1 MAELR
6 NGASPARTRGPL
18 GRLATCVFLA
28 LFGAGV
34 AAGQA
39 GAPAEGPLGN
49 DTFVPVD
56 LTADELLR
64 TGLAELAAAG
74 PGAALETLRAALAA
88 SATGA
93 GLNSGTSRLV
103 LGAESAVQRALIAAD
118 PKVLAAWLARFEELA
133 EETRRSDP
141 AGAERR
147 FPATRAAV
155 RAALAGADRELADGR
170 PQAARIW
177 LERVTVHLA
186 LRAAAGETGTFDA
199 TAANA
204 VSARLAAIEGL
215 PGPTAPAVTQTLTG
229 PLDALD
235 TLPAPRTLAFEFQRQ
250 DEDPYLADL
259 LGRQDRGGLERGP
272 GLSIRPGLA
281 ALGPDRVL
289 VQTGLGL
296 HLLDLNLGARIAVLE
311 PRRLA
316 DQAFGRI
323 SPPTA
328 ARDGGAPGWSHH
340 PLVTD
345 DLVVLVTGRTSSGGT
360 PNALVALERASLA
373 PTTTP
378 TLTQSLEPLPSRA
391 RWMLSSNGLV
401 SQGAFT
407 TPALLADLEGAELQP
422 GPVRIDD
429 RLLVQARVLDG
440 EVKAYLICLDLTTG
454 APLWTRLVAKGG
466 AIDDGL
472 RFGQARLPLGSA
484 APLAAAGGRVLVST
498 NLGVDALFD
507 AVDGRLLWTF
517 KTRRVAA
524 DDARFSGIRPLVLDP
539 DSGPGTYATP
549 TFVTAPADSDHI
561 YAYRA
566 APLLGE
572 SPLVAPPLPIHSAT
586 DLVAHAQRTLFQ
598 LAQSGGEHQL
608 VARDL
613 DTGAILDQSI
623 LLRRDE
629 RFVARPALGAER
641 LVIASNR
648 GVFLFDRTRAL
659 YLADHRALPGGAGPR
674 QAGGEV
680 FALGPRLLV
689 LGPGTLWAFEPA
701 E

>member
-1 MAELR
+1 MAEFQL
-6 NGASPARTRGPL
+6 GPWVRTL
-18 GRLATCVFLA
+18 CAWAIAACV
-28 LFGAGV
+28 V
-34 AAGQA
+34 
-39 GAPAEGPLGN
+39 GAPASGQDPASTEGPLGN

-64 TGLAELAAAG
+64 TGLAELAAVG
-74 PGAALETLRAALAA
+74 SGSPGTALETLRAALAA
-88 SATGA
+88 SRTGA
-93 GLNSGTSRLV
+93 GLSSEASRLV
-103 LGAESAVQRALIAAD
+103 LGAEGAVQRALLAAE
-118 PKVLAAWLARFEELA
+118 PEVLAAWLARFEELA

-170 PQAARIW
+170 PDAAQVW
-177 LERVTVHLA
+177 LERAAQHLA
-186 LRAAAGETGTFDA
+186 LRNAAGETGAFDA
-199 TAANA
+199 DATTAT
-204 VSARLAAIEGL
+204 STRLAALDGL
-215 PGPTAPAVTQTLTG
+215 PTSIRPTITQNLTG
-229 PLDALD
+229 PLDALEV
-235 TLPAPRTLAFEFQRQ
+235 LPVPRTLAFEFQRQ
-250 DEDPYLADL
+250 SEDPYLADL
-259 LGRQDRGGLERGP
+259 LGRQDRGGIERGP
-272 GLSIRPGLA
+272 GLSIRPGIA

-296 HLLDLNLGARIAVLE
+296 HLLDLALGARVAVIE

-323 SPPTA
+323 GPPTA

-360 PNALVALERASLA
+360 PNALVALERESLA
-373 PTTTP
+373 PRSDP
-378 TLTQSLEPLPSRA
+378 SLSPAGLLEPLPSRA
-391 RWMLSSNGLV
+391 RWMISSDGLV
-401 SQGAFT
+401 TDGEFT
-407 TPALLADLEGAELQP
+407 TPALIADLEGAELQP

-440 EVKAYLICLDLTTG
+440 EVKAYLVCLDLATG
-454 APLWTRLVAKGG
+454 EPLWTRLVAKGG

-484 APLAAAGGRVLVST
+484 APLVAAGGRVLVST
-498 NLGVDALFD
+498 NLGVDALYD
-507 AVDGRLLWTF
+507 GVDGRLIWAF
-517 KTRRVAA
+517 KTRRVQA
-524 DDARFSGIRPLVLDP
+524 DDARFSGIRPLVLNP
-539 DSGPGTYATP
+539 NSGLGTYAVP
-549 TFVTAPADSDHI
+549 TFVTAPADSDHA

-566 APLLGE
+566 T
-572 SPLVAPPLPIHSAT
+572 PLVFDTPLIAPPLPIHSAT
-586 DLVAHAQRTLFQ
+586 DLVALAKRTLF
-598 LAQSGGEHQL
+598 LFAQSGGEHQL
-608 VARDL
+608 VGRSL
-613 DTGAILDQSI
+613 DTGAVLDQSI

-629 RFVARPALGAER
+629 RFVARPAVGEQR

-648 GVFLFDRTRAL
+648 GVFLFDRTRSL
-659 YLADHRALPGGAGPR
+659 YLADQRALPGGAGPR

-680 FALGPRLLV
+680 FALGARLLV
-689 LGPGTLWAFEPA
+689 LGPGTLWVFESA